1 MRAFID
7 LKLREGGLSH
17 LAGLMTSVMSHLYSC
32 IIFMVTQ
39 AERAALAE
47 QLAELRR
54 LQDEQ
59 KAAMAAKEE
68 ALRLEMAE
76 LQVNTGTDYHW
87 KKNLFSPISGS
98 VLVLI

>member
-1 MRAFID
+1 MF
-7 LKLREGGLSH
+7 
-17 LAGLMTSVMSHLYSC
+17 T
-32 IIFMVTQ
+32 VTQ

-76 LQVNTGTDYHW
+76 LQVNTETDCYEQN
-87 KKNLFSPISGS
+87 NLFLQ
-98 VLVLI
+98 LV

>member
-1 MRAFID
+1 MI
-7 LKLREGGLSH
+7 H
-17 LAGLMTSVMSHLYSC
+17 VYSW
-32 IIFMVTQ
+32 IMFTVTQ

-76 LQVNTGTDYHW
+76 LQVNTGTDCYAQN
-87 KKNLFSPISGS
+87 NLFLQ
-98 VLVLI
+98 LV

>member
-1 MRAFID
+1 MI
-7 LKLREGGLSH
+7 
-17 LAGLMTSVMSHLYSC
+17 VMGNLYSC
-32 IIFMVTQ
+32 IIFLVTQ

-76 LQVNTGTDYHW
+76 LQVNTGTDCYMPN
-87 KKNLFSPISGS
+87 NLSLQ
-98 VLVLI
+98 LVEQSCC

>member
-1 MRAFID
+1 
-7 LKLREGGLSH
+7 
-17 LAGLMTSVMSHLYSC
+17 MSHLYSC
-32 IIFMVTQ
+32 IMFMITQ

-76 LQVNTGTDYHW
+76 LQVNTGTDCYVQN
-87 KKNLFSPISGS
+87 NLFLQ
-98 VLVLI
+98 LVKQSCC